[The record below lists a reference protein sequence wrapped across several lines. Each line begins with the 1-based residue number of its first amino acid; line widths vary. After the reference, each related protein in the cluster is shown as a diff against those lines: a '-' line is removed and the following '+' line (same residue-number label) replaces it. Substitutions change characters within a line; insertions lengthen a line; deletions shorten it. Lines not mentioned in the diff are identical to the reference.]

1 MPVVVVTDSSACI
14 APEVAQ
20 RYGIRVVPL
29 HVLVGGSDVREGVD
43 EMPQP
48 LPQGA
53 TITTSGASPG
63 ELTEAYSRALDE
75 SAGDGVLA
83 VHISRQLSGTWEA
96 GRQAAEGF
104 GGNVRIVDSQS
115 TAMGLGYPALAAA
128 RVAKAGG
135 DLRAV
140 YERAVDVANRGRLL
154 IMVDRL
160 DHLRRGGRIGTAA
173 ALLGTALAM
182 KPVLHM
188 VDGKLVLKEKTRTAT
203 KALAKI
209 IESAADYAGHGPAA
223 VAVHHLQ
230 APERA
235 EEVAEALRERIPSI
249 SEMVVSE
256 IGAVIGT
263 HVGPGAIGVLVCP
276 GGADAENMT
285 AEPVGPGDSVHPQS
299 EN

>member
-14 APEVAQ
+14 APDVAQ

-29 HVLVGGSDVREGVD
+29 HVLVDGRDIREGVD
-43 EMPQP
+43 EMPRP

-53 TITTSGASPG
+53 TVTTSGASPG
-63 ELTEAYSRALDE
+63 ELTEAYARALEE
-75 SAGDGVLA
+75 SEGDGVLA

-96 GRQAAEGF
+96 GRQASQGF
-104 GGNVRIVDSQS
+104 GGMVRIVDSQS
-115 TAMGLGYPALAAA
+115 TAMGLGYPVLAAA

-140 YERAVDVANRGRLL
+140 YQRAVDVAHRGRLL

-182 KPVLHM
+182 KPVLHL

-209 IESAADYAGHGPAA
+209 VESAAEYAGDGPAA

-230 APERA
+230 AADRA
-235 EEVAEALRERIPSI
+235 EEIAAALRERIPSI

-256 IGAVIGT
+256 IGSVIGA

-276 GGADAENMT
+276 GGAGGGNTGADDAEQGET
-285 AEPVGPGDSVHPQS
+285 VHPQP

>member
-29 HVLVGGSDVREGVD
+29 HVLVDGRDVREGVD
-43 EMPQP
+43 EMPHP
-48 LPQGA
+48 IPQGA
-53 TITTSGASPG
+53 TVSTSGASPG
-63 ELTEAYSRALDE
+63 ELTEAYARALAE

-104 GGNVRIVDSQS
+104 GDRVRIVDSQS

-140 YERAVDVANRGRLL
+140 YQRAVDVANRGRLL

-182 KPVLHM
+182 KPVLHV
-188 VDGKLVLKEKTRTAT
+188 VDGKLVLREKTRTAT

-209 IESAADYAGHGPAA
+209 VESAAEYAGDGPAA
-223 VAVHHLQ
+223 LAVHHLQ
-230 APERA
+230 APDRA
-235 EEVAEALRERIPSI
+235 EEIAEALRERIPSI

-256 IGAVIGT
+256 IGSVIGA

-276 GGADAENMT
+276 GGAGAEDASPGA
-285 AEPVGPGDSVHPQS
+285 AEQADPAHPQP